1 MKPKATGSYQ
11 IAISCHTAIGKV
23 LKMPVISFANPK
35 GGAGKSTS
43 ALILATQ
50 LAEHG
55 GTVAVIDADPEQWIK
70 QWAALA
76 PPPVGLSVVSCT
88 SSEQIVEAI
97 AGAAQRAQFVI
108 VDLEGTASLLVAQAI
123 GMSDLVLIPLQAST
137 MDAKGAAK
145 TLKLIRNQSVMLRRP
160 IRHSVVFTRT
170 NAAILTRSMKNVRLQ
185 LSEAKVDV
193 LETAIVERAAFRD
206 LFDFG
211 GGLSNLDP
219 DLVSNLAKAKENAR
233 QFAGEVVWSLRKTE
247 EIA

>member
-1 MKPKATGSYQ
+1 
-11 IAISCHTAIGKV
+11 
-23 LKMPVISFANPK
+23 MPVISFANPK

-50 LAEHG
+50 LAERG
-55 GTVAVIDADPEQWIK
+55 GTVEVIDADPEQWIR
-70 QWAALA
+70 QWAALG
-76 PPPVGLSVVSCT
+76 PEPIGLSVTSCT

-97 AGAAQRAQFVI
+97 AEAAQRAKFVI
-108 VDLEGTASLLVAQAI
+108 VDLEGTASLLVAQAV

-160 IRHSVVFTRT
+160 IQHSVVFTRT
-170 NAAILTRSMKNVRLQ
+170 NAAILTRSMKNVRQQ
-185 LSEAKVDV
+185 LSEASVDV

-211 GGLSNLDP
+211 GGLSDLDP
-219 DLVSNLAKAKENAR
+219 DLVSNLEKAKENAR
-233 QFAGEVVWSLRKTE
+233 QFAGEVVRSLRNME
-247 EIA
+247 ELA